1 MTTSWI
7 EKNLSNNPF
16 IYIENGEYSFKD
28 FFELLIEYYNFS
40 SEIIDK
46 NEKITFISKSVLQY
60 SIFSNLIPMLGGI
73 FVPMNP
79 KSPIDEITKKMNI
92 IGSKKIIYDESIELE
107 KLIIYL
113 FFVLKNHRK
122 VTIDL
127 LGLLTKKHFVFYS
140 LLEALDYQKLLVFQE
155 KILNQVV
162 IYLKRI

>member
-40 SEIIDK
+40 SEIINK

-92 IGSKKIIYDESIELE
+92 IGSE
-107 KLIIYL
+107 KNNL
-113 FFVLKNHRK
+113 
-122 VTIDL
+122 
-127 LGLLTKKHFVFYS
+127 
-140 LLEALDYQKLLVFQE
+140 
-155 KILNQVV
+155 
-162 IYLKRI
+162 

>member
-40 SEIIDK
+40 SEIINK
-46 NEKITFISKSVLQY
+46 NEKIIFISKSVLQY

-107 KLIIYL
+107 KVDNVSL
-113 FFVLKNHRK
+113 FRSEK
-122 VTIDL
+122 
-127 LGLLTKKHFVFYS
+127 S
-140 LLEALDYQKLLVFQE
+140 QE
-155 KILNQVV
+155 SN
-162 IYLKRI
+162 YRFT